1 MMNLNFIKNPGFQ
14 KGLGIAAAIFAGIGA
29 VSSALSDQ
37 KKEREFEELKKTVS
51 ELQKK

>member
-1 MMNLNFIKNPGFQ
+1 MNLKFNNPGFQ
-14 KGLGIAAAIFAGIGA
+14 KGLGIAAAIFAGLGA
-29 VSSALSDQ
+29 ISSTLSDQ